1 MKRGTQ
7 EVRSISTKDVK
18 GQSQDFPEATEGSGE
33 QQETLGV
40 VFHRRSMYINKE
52 GGIFMRQLTYFTL
65 PNNGK
70 PGLALGHRFPQ
81 FS

>member
-33 QQETLGV
+33 QQETLGSFFIGGVSILIRKV
-40 VFHRRSMYINKE
+40 VYS
-52 GGIFMRQLTYFTL
+52 
-65 PNNGK
+65 
-70 PGLALGHRFPQ
+70 
-81 FS
+81 